1 MSVSEVWYVS
11 YGSNMSRSRLGCY
24 LAGGQPP
31 GAART
36 YAGARDASVP
46 REEVAVDLP
55 GRLYFAGESQVW
67 GGGVAFYDHDVP
79 GPTPAR
85 AYRITVEQFAD
96 VAAQEMHRIPQEG
109 DPIEEVVIAGLDAG
123 RHEAG
128 PGHYET
134 LIEVGRRD
142 GLPMLTFTAP
152 HGLEAVPHTRP
163 SESYLAML
171 ADGLR
176 CSRGWEA
183 EQIDAYLAAVVPDD
197 PSRTTTAEA
206 IPASWDSDRCTEV
219 APSASALAST
229 VPRSTK

>member
-1 MSVSEVWYVS
+1 MSHHEVWYVS
-11 YGSNMSRSRLGCY
+11 YGSNMSRTRLGCY
-24 LAGGQPP
+24 LAGGRPP

-36 YAGARDASVP
+36 YAGARDASLP
-46 REEVAVDLP
+46 RAEVAVELP
-55 GRLYFAGESQVW
+55 GRLYFAGRSPVW

-85 AYRITVEQFAD
+85 AYRITVSQFAD

-109 DPIEEVVIAGLDAG
+109 DPLEELLVAGLAAG

-134 LIEVGRRD
+134 LIEVGRRE

-152 HGLEAVPHTRP
+152 HGHDAVPHTQP
-163 SESYLAML
+163 SPAYLAML

-176 CSRGWEA
+176 CARGWDDDR
-183 EQIDAYLAAVVPDD
+183 IDDYFASVVPDGP

-206 IPASWDSDRCTEV
+206 IPAS
-219 APSASALAST
+219 
-229 VPRSTK
+229 